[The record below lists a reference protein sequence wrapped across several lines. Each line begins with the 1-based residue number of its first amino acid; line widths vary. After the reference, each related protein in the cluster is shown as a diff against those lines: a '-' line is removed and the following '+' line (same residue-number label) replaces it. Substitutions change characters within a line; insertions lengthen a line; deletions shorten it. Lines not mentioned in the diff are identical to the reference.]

1 MFADGPLNYAEV
13 VQRPCY
19 TLGMSWNVETTTT
32 FDEWA
37 ESLPE
42 VEQERL
48 AFVVSLLEE
57 DGPAARR
64 PIVDSIKGSRH
75 SNMKELRRG
84 SFRVLFAFDPERS
97 AILLIGGDKRDRWK
111 QWYREAIPAADDLFD
126 EHLRRVR
133 RL

>member
-1 MFADGPLNYAEV
+1 
-13 VQRPCY
+13 
-19 TLGMSWNVETTTT
+19 MSWIVETTDR

-37 ESLPE
+37 ESLPTAQ
-42 VEQERL
+42 QERL
-48 AFVVSLLEE
+48 AFVVELLKR

-64 PIVDSIKGSRH
+64 PIVGTIEGSRH

-84 SFRVLFAFDPERS
+84 TLRVLFAFDPERS

-111 QWYREAIPAADDLFD
+111 QWYRESISVADDLFD

-133 RL
+133 RSG